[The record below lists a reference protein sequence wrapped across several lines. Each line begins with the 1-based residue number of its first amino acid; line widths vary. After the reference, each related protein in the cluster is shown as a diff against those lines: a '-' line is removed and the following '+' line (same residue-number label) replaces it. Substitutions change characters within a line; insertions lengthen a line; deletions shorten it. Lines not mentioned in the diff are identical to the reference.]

1 MYRMFKDCESAG
13 TFRAC
18 ADQKVVDTYKAEGFR
33 MLLRV
38 FNETDYLEKLTG
50 LDELYKESEAVLDSL
65 EWEEGS
71 EEDF

>member
-1 MYRMFKDCESAG
+1 VTTSA
-13 TFRAC
+13 
-18 ADQKVVDTYKAEGFR
+18 DEQVVDAYKKDGFD
-33 MLLRV
+33 MLLHA

-50 LDELYKESEAVLDSL
+50 LDELHKESEAVLDSL